1 MYLTSKQF
9 ADAAKIAE
17 QIESLQKQINDLLQ
31 GKEITFQ
38 PESSPKAPPTRR
50 VLPRRKVLTSA
61 PVTNKEQR
69 GTLRPAVIQIL
80 KTSKEPLRTADIYNA
95 LVAQGYPFAFKEP
108 KKILGIRLYKM
119 LGVQVLGDGLFK
131 AK

>member
-1 MYLTSKQF
+1 VNLTSKQF

-31 GKEITFQ
+31 GKETTFR
-38 PESSPKAPPTRR
+38 PENSPKAPPTRR
-50 VLPRRKVLTSA
+50 VSLRRNVVTSA
-61 PVTNKEQR
+61 PVANKEKR

-80 KTSKEPLRTADIYNA
+80 KRSKEPLRTADIYNA
-95 LVAQGYPFAFKEP
+95 LVAQGYPFVVKEP

-119 LGVQVLGDGLFK
+119 LGVQALGDGLFK

>member
-1 MYLTSKQF
+1 M
-9 ADAAKIAE
+9 
-17 QIESLQKQINDLLQ
+17 
-31 GKEITFQ
+31 
-38 PESSPKAPPTRR
+38 
-50 VLPRRKVLTSA
+50 
-61 PVTNKEQR
+61 
-69 GTLRPAVIQIL
+69 IQIL